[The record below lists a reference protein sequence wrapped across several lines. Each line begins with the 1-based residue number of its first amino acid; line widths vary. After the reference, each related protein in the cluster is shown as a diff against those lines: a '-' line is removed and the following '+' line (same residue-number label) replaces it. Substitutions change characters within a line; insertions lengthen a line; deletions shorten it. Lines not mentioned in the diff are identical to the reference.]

1 MIVAISGS
9 HADGAEGCRRL
20 DRSGN
25 TRHHASGKTA
35 SCAEGRDEH
44 SADYLVHFSNLLL
57 LVSYSVRD
65 MLWLRWFAVA
75 AALTNMPYFL
85 LQPTVLWPPILW
97 ALVFTAINLYQITR
111 IYLERRPVVLSA
123 DEQRLYD
130 LAFRSLRPRDFLSL
144 TLVGEWKNATAGE
157 KILAEGVPVS
167 RLCIPISGSAEVR
180 KGGRPVGTLEPGQIV
195 GTTLAL
201 TGSRSPVEATF
212 TGSARYMS
220 WPVESLRTFI
230 DKRPDLR
237 VALQGLVSRDLAGK
251 VERLLVP

>member
-1 MIVAISGS
+1 MNIQPI
-9 HADGAEGCRRL
+9 
-20 DRSGN
+20 
-25 TRHHASGKTA
+25 
-35 SCAEGRDEH
+35 
-44 SADYLVHFSNLLL
+44 DYLVHFSNILL

>member
-1 MIVAISGS
+1 MNIQPI
-9 HADGAEGCRRL
+9 
-20 DRSGN
+20 
-25 TRHHASGKTA
+25 
-35 SCAEGRDEH
+35 
-44 SADYLVHFSNLLL
+44 DYLVHFSNILL
-57 LVSYSVRD
+57 LVAYSVRD

-130 LAFRSLRPRDFLSL
+130 LGFRSLRARDFLSL
-144 TLVGEWKNATAGE
+144 TLVGEWRDATAGE
-157 KILAEGVPVS
+157 RILAEGEPVS
-167 RLCIPISGSAEVR
+167 RVCIPISGSAEVR
-180 KGGRPVGTLEPGQIV
+180 KGGKSVGTLTPGHIL
-195 GTTLAL
+195 GTGLAL
-201 TGSRSPVEATF
+201 TGSPSPVEATF

-220 WPVESLRTFI
+220 WPVPSLRTFI

-237 VALQGLVSRDLAGK
+237 VALQALFSRDLAEK
-251 VERLLVP
+251 IERLIAP